1 MDADVEAQIDQQA
14 DLRLVED
21 VGPVEEEARPRR
33 LRAVAA
39 GAVDPFFDERR
50 EQSRIKTDIVVKYLD
65 AWAKIMVDRAPNFK
79 ASYIDLFAGAGRYG
93 DGEPSTPVRVLELLL
108 ANEKLASRVVTHFNE
123 MRVDTCTRLQATI
136 AGIPDLP
143 RLKYQPVVSNAVVD
157 EAAATALAAQRFIPS
172 LLFADPYGYKGL
184 TLQLINAILKDW
196 GSECIFFFNYN
207 RIYVGLNH
215 KGIAHHIDAIFGK
228 ARADALRAAVYAQP
242 RPDAIAREE
251 LVLAALRDAL
261 SEIQGTY
268 SLAFRFRRSLNKTS
282 HYLVFVTKNV
292 LGHDI
297 MKSIMA
303 GVSSSKPQGVASFD
317 YVLPDP
323 IRGLALEL
331 ATPLDDLQAE
341 LLQRYNGW
349 QKTVRAIY
357 DEHNLGTR
365 YTLSNYKEALKAMR
379 ARDAVVC
386 SRPSGA
392 PIKNNTMPDDVVVAF
407 P

>member
-1 MDADVEAQIDQQA
+1 M
-14 DLRLVED
+14 
-21 VGPVEEEARPRR
+21 
-33 LRAVAA
+33 
-39 GAVDPFFDERR
+39 
-50 EQSRIKTDIVVKYLD
+50 
-65 AWAKIMVDRAPNFK
+65 
-79 ASYIDLFAGAGRYG
+79 
-93 DGEPSTPVRVLELLL
+93 
-108 ANEKLASRVVTHFNE
+108 
-123 MRVDTCTRLQATI
+123 
-136 AGIPDLP
+136 
-143 RLKYQPVVSNAVVD
+143 
-157 EAAATALAAQRFIPS
+157 
-172 LLFADPYGYKGL
+172 
-184 TLQLINAILKDW
+184 
-196 GSECIFFFNYN
+196 
-207 RIYVGLNH
+207 
-215 KGIAHHIDAIFGK
+215 
-228 ARADALRAAVYAQP
+228 
-242 RPDAIAREE
+242 
-251 LVLAALRDAL
+251 LAALRDAL

-331 ATPLDDLQAE
+331 ATPLDDLQGE
-341 LLQRYNGW
+341 LLQRYTGW

-379 ARDAVVC
+379 ARDPVVC

-392 PIKNNTMPDDVVVAF
+392 SIKNNTMPDDVIVAF

>member
-143 RLKYQPVVSNAVVD
+143 RLKY
-157 EAAATALAAQRFIPS
+157 
-172 LLFADPYGYKGL
+172 
-184 TLQLINAILKDW
+184 
-196 GSECIFFFNYN
+196 
-207 RIYVGLNH
+207 
-215 KGIAHHIDAIFGK
+215 
-228 ARADALRAAVYAQP
+228 
-242 RPDAIAREE
+242 
-251 LVLAALRDAL
+251 
-261 SEIQGTY
+261 
-268 SLAFRFRRSLNKTS
+268 
-282 HYLVFVTKNV
+282 
-292 LGHDI
+292 
-297 MKSIMA
+297 
-303 GVSSSKPQGVASFD
+303 
-317 YVLPDP
+317 
-323 IRGLALEL
+323 
-331 ATPLDDLQAE
+331 
-341 LLQRYNGW
+341 
-349 QKTVRAIY
+349 
-357 DEHNLGTR
+357 
-365 YTLSNYKEALKAMR
+365 
-379 ARDAVVC
+379 
-386 SRPSGA
+386 
-392 PIKNNTMPDDVVVAF
+392 
-407 P
+407 